1 MARVV
6 RLLACRA
13 GLTRLACLASLA
25 ACSSRATER
34 GPADPPA
41 ATAPAAT
48 PATRDG
54 AGSAAPAP
62 APAPADVA
70 LGTAPPV
77 DAGAPGSTV
86 DAGPAVDA
94 APVAHAT
101 IVDWPI
107 AWPPARDA
115 AMLAY
120 RRAHSDPAAV
130 DTSITP
136 RMIVLH
142 YTAGGSARGTKSYFD
157 RPRLEASRRT
167 LRGGGDVNVSAH
179 FLVDRDGT
187 IYRLMPETRMARHA
201 IGVNHVSIG
210 VENVGDE
217 DRWKLTPAQVEANA
231 ALVRDLAARHPIEL
245 LVGHHEVRAL
255 EGTPWFVELDPGYR
269 NRKPDP
275 GPRFMGLVRAR
286 VADLGLRG
294 PADAVVA
301 P

>member
-54 AGSAAPAP
+54 AGSAAP